1 MGFIIPLILTIVV
14 IWIYQG
20 TKGVN
25 YLFSL
30 KRKLIDEYGWTKS
43 EFDIIP
49 LNNDMKSGYIQ
60 SSKCFNK
67 NSLGFSSFSAL
78 LISRKTSLISIFLNS
93 NI

>member
-43 EFDIIP
+43 EFDIMWNKNMEV
-49 LNNDMKSGYIQ
+49 LNNLHAEGQ
-60 SSKCFNK
+60 S
-67 NSLGFSSFSAL
+67 
-78 LISRKTSLISIFLNS
+78 ISDIAKHVDAYLSHYKTSFK
-93 NI
+93 

>member
-30 KRKLIDEYGWTKS
+30 KRKLIDEYGWTKP
-43 EFDIIP
+43 EFDIMWNENMEV
-49 LNNDMKSGYIQ
+49 LNNLHVEGQ
-60 SSKCFNK
+60 S
-67 NSLGFSSFSAL
+67 
-78 LISRKTSLISIFLNS
+78 ISDIAKHVDSYLSHYKTSFK
-93 NI
+93 

>member
-43 EFDIIP
+43 EFDIMQNENMEV
-49 LNNDMKSGYIQ
+49 LNNLHVEGQ
-60 SSKCFNK
+60 S
-67 NSLGFSSFSAL
+67 
-78 LISRKTSLISIFLNS
+78 ISDIAKHVDAYLSHYKTSFK
-93 NI
+93 

>member
-30 KRKLIDEYGWTKS
+30 KRRLIDEYGWTKS
-43 EFDIIP
+43 EFDIMWKENMEE
-49 LNNDMKSGYIQ
+49 LNNLHVEGQ
-60 SSKCFNK
+60 S
-67 NSLGFSSFSAL
+67 
-78 LISRKTSLISIFLNS
+78 ISDIAKHVDAYLSHYKTSFK
-93 NI
+93 